1 MSYKCALCRPTTYLT
16 WWCHIHESRDWHLR
30 DGPIFWSRS
39 FNKGTN
45 MRSVSY
51 LRCAYIQR
59 VTRIDIV
66 ISITPQD
73 SSFYVCSH
81 KSVDRINVFHLS
93 ILIQHL
99 LIAMVIWESMK
110 MHFIVPNITINYD
123 KTWCLT
129 LIVITYH
136 VVKYSKLLW
145 NIIM

>member
-1 MSYKCALCRPTTYLT
+1 
-16 WWCHIHESRDWHLR
+16 
-30 DGPIFWSRS
+30 
-39 FNKGTN
+39 

-81 KSVDRINVFHLS
+81 KSVDRDKRFSPIHIYSAFINRNGNMIEYEDAFYCAKHY
-93 ILIQHL
+93 
-99 LIAMVIWESMK
+99 
-110 MHFIVPNITINYD
+110 ND